1 MARKCILILLD
12 GAGDRSYRRLGH
24 QTPLQAA
31 ATPALDRLAALGC
44 SGLYHPA
51 ALGQALPSE
60 NAHFAMFGYASED
73 FPGRGALE
81 ALGAGISLDNQTV
94 AILAHL
100 ASLTPEGDRLLLAD
114 GKPPFTNAEADQ
126 LFGQITPWEEAE
138 VRIDFTPT
146 EGLRG
151 ILTLRGD
158 VSSRVTDTDPVTH
171 DRPVMAP
178 RPWQAAFHD
187 PAAAR
192 SARALGAYLGY
203 LYRRLAALPLNRLR
217 AAAGSPPINGMLTQ
231 RAGRLKN
238 APPFREQNGL
248 RGLLI
253 ASGIVY
259 QGLAAYIGL
268 DCRPVV
274 DSADPGADLAARL
287 RSAQQALGR
296 YDFVHVHTKAPDE
309 AAHTKDP
316 LAKKRVLESLDRGL
330 GQAIAP
336 LLADP
341 EVLIIATADHATP
354 SSGPLIHS
362 GESVP
367 LTFCGP
373 GVRRDRVQAFDEIN
387 AAGGALGPVRGRELM
402 FLILN
407 HLDRAKLQGLM
418 DSPVD
423 RPYWPALSEPFR
435 LDPGP

>member
-1 MARKCILILLD
+1 MTRKCILILLD

-31 ATPALDRLAALGC
+31 VTPVLDRLATLGC

-51 ALGQALPSE
+51 VLGQALPSE
-60 NAHFAMFGYASED
+60 NAHFAMFGYSPED

-81 ALGAGISLDNQTV
+81 ALGAGIALDNQTV

-100 ASLTPEGDRLLLAD
+100 GSLTLDGDRLLLAD
-114 GKPPFTNAEADQ
+114 GKPPFTVAEADQ
-126 LFGQITPWEEAE
+126 LFGQVRPWEEAG
-138 VRIDFTPT
+138 VRIDFTRT

-151 ILTLRGD
+151 ILTLGGD
-158 VSSRVTDTDPVTH
+158 VSPRVTDTDPVTH
-171 DRPVMAP
+171 GRPVMAP
-178 RPWQAAFHD
+178 RPWQAAADD
-187 PAAAR
+187 PAAALT
-192 SARALGAYLGY
+192 ARALGMYLGY

-217 AAAGSPPINGMLTQ
+217 VAAGAPPINGMLTQ
-231 RAGRLKN
+231 RAGRLKK
-238 APPFREQNGL
+238 APPFEAQNGL

-253 ASGIVY
+253 ASGILY
-259 QGLAAYIGL
+259 HGLATYIGL

-287 RSAQQALGR
+287 RLAHQALGR

-316 LAKKRVLESLDRGL
+316 LAKKRVLESLDRGI
-330 GQAIAP
+330 GRAIAP

-341 EVLIIATADHATP
+341 EVLIIATADHSTP
-354 SSGPLIHS
+354 STGPLIHS

-373 GVRRDRVQAFDEIN
+373 GVRRDRVQAFDEIS
-387 AAGGALGPVRGRELM
+387 AAGGGLGPVRGRELM
-402 FLILN
+402 YLILN

-423 RPYWPALSEPFR
+423 QPYWPGLSEPFR

>member
-1 MARKCILILLD
+1 MTRKCILILLD

-31 ATPALDRLAALGC
+31 ATPVLDRLAALGC

-51 ALGQALPSE
+51 VLGQALPSE
-60 NAHFAMFGYASED
+60 NAHFAMFGYAPEN

-81 ALGAGISLDNQTV
+81 ALGAGIALDNQTV

-100 ASLTPEGDRLLLAD
+100 GSLTPDGDRLLLVN
-114 GKPPFTNAEADQ
+114 GKPTFTAAEADQ
-126 LFGQITPWEEAE
+126 LFGQVTPWEEAG
-138 VRIDFTPT
+138 VRIDFTRT

-151 ILTLRGD
+151 ILTLGGD
-158 VSSRVTDTDPVTH
+158 VSPQVTDTDPVTH
-171 DRPVMAP
+171 GRPVMAP
-178 RPWQAAFHD
+178 RPWQAAADD
-187 PAAAR
+187 PAAVR
-192 SARALGAYLGY
+192 TARALDAYLGS

-217 AAAGSPPINGMLTQ
+217 VAAGALPINGMLTQ

-238 APPFREQNGL
+238 ALSFQEQNGL
-248 RGLLI
+248 CGLLI
-253 ASGIVY
+253 ASGILY
-259 QGLAAYIGL
+259 HGLAAYLGL
-268 DCRPVV
+268 DCRPVA

-287 RSAQQALGR
+287 RLAHQALGR

-341 EVLIIATADHATP
+341 GVLIIATADHSTP

-373 GVRRDRVQAFDEIN
+373 GVRRDRVQAFDEIS
-387 AAGGALGPVRGRELM
+387 AAGGALGPVRGRELIY
-402 FLILN
+402 LILN

-423 RPYWPALSEPFR
+423 QPYWPGLSVPFR

>member
-1 MARKCILILLD
+1 MPRKCILVLLD

-31 ATPALDRLAALGC
+31 ATPVLDRLAALGC
-44 SGLYHPA
+44 NGLYHPA
-51 ALGQALPSE
+51 AQGQALPSE
-60 NAHFAMFGYASED
+60 NAHFAMFGYAPEH

-81 ALGAGISLDNQTV
+81 ALGAGMALDKTTV

-100 ASLTPEGDRLLLAD
+100 ASLKREDRHLFLTD
-114 GKPPFTNAEADQ
+114 GKPSFSAAEAEQ
-126 LFGQITPWEEAE
+126 LFAQIHPWQKAG
-138 VRIDFTPT
+138 VQIDFTRT

-158 VSSRVTDTDPVTH
+158 VCPWVTDTDPVTH
-171 DRPVMAP
+171 GRPVMAP
-178 RPWQAAFHD
+178 QAWQAAADD

-192 SARALGAYLGY
+192 TARALGAYLGS
-203 LYRRLAALPLNRLR
+203 LYRRLEALPLNRQR
-217 AAAGSPPINGMLTQ
+217 AAAGLAPINGLLTQ

-238 APPFREQNGL
+238 APPFEEQNGL
-248 RGLLI
+248 RGLML
-253 ASGIVY
+253 ASGILYHGVGVY
-259 QGLAAYIGL
+259 LGL
-268 DCRPVV
+268 DCRMAV
-274 DSADPGADLAARL
+274 DSADPGADLAERL
-287 RSAQQALGR
+287 TEAHQALDR

-316 LAKKRVLESLDRGL
+316 LAKKRVLESLDRGISR
-330 GQAIAP
+330 AIAP

-341 EVLIIATADHATP
+341 ELLIIATADHSTP

-367 LTFCGP
+367 LTFCGR
-373 GVRRDRVQAFDEIN
+373 GVRRDRVRAFDEIS

-402 FLILN
+402 YLILN

-418 DSPVD
+418 DTPVD
-423 RPYWPALSEPFR
+423 QPYWPGISVPFR
-435 LDPGP
+435 VDPAP